1 MIVRIHAIGLIL
13 FLLCNCIAQAQKGVE
28 FSIEDIAG
36 FEKKVNNSHISFR
49 NAGAADNID
58 LKYHRMAW
66 EIDPNV
72 LYINGVVTSHFIAA
86 EDAIDKI
93 SFDLASALT
102 VDSIKSGETDLTFSQ
117 AEDDKVLIDLKA
129 TLPKGQLDSVTIYYQ
144 GEPPFSLG
152 ILNAFTQ
159 TNHAGGPI
167 IYTLSEPYGS
177 KDWWPSK
184 VDLGD
189 KIDSLD
195 IYITTPDAYRAASNG
210 LLVNESSNGGSTT
223 FHWKHNYPITTY
235 LIAISV
241 TNYEVYSDFVEV
253 GGKNLEILNYVYP
266 QHLSSAKQNTPVTG
280 ELIKLYTALF
290 GPYPFIEEKYG
301 HAMFEFAGG
310 LEHQTM
316 SFMKDFPFRL
326 VAHELAHQWFGNQV
340 TCASWEDIWL
350 NEGFATYLEGLAY
363 ENGLGQVDFKDWL
376 NDIIFG
382 ITSQSGGSV
391 FVTDTLSFDR
401 IFDGRLSYAKGAML
415 LHMLRGAVGDEHFFT
430 AVKNYLND
438 TDLTYDYADTKDLQ
452 WHFEQVSGK
461 DFEEFFQD
469 WYFGQGYPIYE
480 FEYSEQSGTGY
491 GITVGQSTS
500 DNSVDFFEMP
510 LPFNVFT
517 ASGKDTVLVFD
528 HTFSGQTFNFD
539 LGEKVDR
546 IVFNQDRWILTP
558 SIFVTGIE
566 DDFRNE
572 GISVFPNPS
581 TDVVTISSEQTFP
594 PSAQLRFFEL
604 NGKEISRKVFTN
616 YQSTTIYADLSL
628 LPPGI
633 YMLSLQTQ
641 NGLAQR
647 KVIKN

>member
-1 MIVRIHAIGLIL
+1 MVVKVHTIGPIL
-13 FLLCNCIAQAQKGVE
+13 FLLCHCVALAQQGVGYSME
-28 FSIEDIAG
+28 EIAG
-36 FEKKVNNSHISFR
+36 FEKNIRNGGISFR
-49 NAGAADNID
+49 HSGAADNID

-72 LYINGVVTSHFIAA
+72 LYIKGVVTSYFVAA
-86 EDAIDKI
+86 EDAVNKV
-93 SFDLASALT
+93 SFDLARELT
-102 VDSIKSGETDLTFSQ
+102 VDSVKSGNAALTFSHDT
-117 AEDDKVLIDLKA
+117 DDRVSIDLKA
-129 TLPKGQLDSVTIYYQ
+129 ALPRGQLDSVTIYYQ

-159 TNHAGGPI
+159 TNHANGPI
-167 IYTLSEPYGS
+167 VYTLSEPYGS

-210 LLVNESSNGGSTT
+210 LLEEEVSNDGLTT

-241 TNYEVYSDFVEV
+241 TNYEVYSDFVQIGE
-253 GGKNLEILNYVYP
+253 KNLEILNYVYP

-280 ELIKLYTALF
+280 DLIKLFSELF
-290 GPYPFIEEKYG
+290 GPYPFIDEKYG

-316 SFMKDFPFRL
+316 SFMKGFPFRL

-350 NEGFATYLEGLAY
+350 NEGFATYLEGLTY
-363 ENGLGQVDFKDWL
+363 ENGLGSVDFNDWL
-376 NDIIFG
+376 NGIITNV
-382 ITSQSGGSV
+382 TSQNGGSV
-391 FVTDTLSFDR
+391 FVTDTLSFER

-415 LHMLRGAVGDEHFFT
+415 LHMLRGMVGDEHFFS

-438 TDLTYDYADTKDLQ
+438 ADLTYDYANTKDLQ
-452 WHFEQVSGK
+452 RHFEQVSGK

-480 FEYSEQSGTGY
+480 FDYRQKTDTEYGV
-491 GITVGQSTS
+491 TVMQSTS
-500 DNSVDFFEMP
+500 DSSVDFFEMP
-510 LPFNVFT
+510 LPFKVHT
-517 ASGKDTVLVFD
+517 VSGKDTVLVFD

-539 LGEKVDR
+539 LGEEVAQ
-546 IVFNQDRWILTP
+546 IVFNQDRRILTP
-558 SIFVTGIE
+558 STFVTGIE
-566 DDFRNE
+566 HDFGHE
-572 GISVFPNPS
+572 GINIFPNPG
-581 TDVVTISSEQTFP
+581 TDVVAVSSGQSFP

-604 NGKEISRKVFTN
+604 SGKEVTNKVFTN
-616 YQSTTIYADLSL
+616 HGETTIYIDISL
-628 LPPGI
+628 LPAGV
-633 YMLSLQTQ
+633 YLLSLQTRG
-641 NGLAQR
+641 GLTKR
-647 KVIKN
+647 KIIKS